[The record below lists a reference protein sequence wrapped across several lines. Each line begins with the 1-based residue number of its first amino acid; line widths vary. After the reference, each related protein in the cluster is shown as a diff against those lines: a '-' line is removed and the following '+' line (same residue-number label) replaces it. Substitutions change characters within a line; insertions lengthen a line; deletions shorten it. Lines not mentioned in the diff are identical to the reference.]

1 MKTKITS
8 VSLIFILIA
17 PALTNYIWLQ
27 HQKSMVKHEVKRMI
41 IKGIDIDELELL
53 KFTKQESIS
62 KLKWEHSKEFEYKQ
76 KMYDVV
82 KEEVVV
88 DSIYYWCWLDR
99 EETKLNNQLAELVK
113 NVLNTNPQ
121 KKEKQERL
129 YSFYKSFYCS
139 DLFNWQEELASIEN
153 NRNTFYLNTFYTY
166 PLPPPTPPPQIG

>member
-1 MKTKITS
+1 
-8 VSLIFILIA
+8 
-17 PALTNYIWLQ
+17 
-27 HQKSMVKHEVKRMI
+27 MVKHEVKRMI

-113 NVLNTNPQ
+113 NVLNTNTQ

-129 YSFYKSFYCS
+129 YSFYKSLYCTE
-139 DLFNWQEELASIEN
+139 LFNSQLALTSTEN
-153 NRNTFYLNTFYTY
+153 NRNTFYLNEFYLY
-166 PLPPPTPPPQIG
+166 PFPPSTPPPQIS